1 MRELAVSR
9 FVAVVAAAFI
19 LLGQVLAGPAFGA
32 SAMPAAGNR
41 LALVIGNGR
50 YENVAELPNPV
61 NDARAVTAALK
72 RIGFSVVEGYD
83 LSFTAMAE
91 KLKTFGRAAEK
102 ASVAMVFYA
111 GHGLQMQGT
120 NYFLPVDAKVQRERD
135 LAYDAISLDMILREA
150 EPARDL
156 RIVILDACR
165 DNPFAARIARAGGV
179 TRALQ
184 VSEGLAQVGNVGR
197 DTLVAYATA
206 ANALADD
213 GSDSHSPYTMALLK
227 HLETPGLEI
236 NLLFGR
242 VRDSVFEATAGRQTP
257 FTYGSLGGD
266 PFYLIPPNDVSATRA
281 PVPGNA
287 PEREALFWQALE
299 SSTEPAD
306 MLLYLKYFPDGPH
319 AGEALRRLQGSG
331 DRGKPEVAA
340 LPNAPE
346 IPAAEPAPALPPPA
360 PPRKPAAT
368 TTPAPAIVSIESD
381 VPLAKDTIL
390 QRQTKLRERVSGAK
404 EPRCATIVERGQLGE
419 GLTDADK
426 SFLRNNC

>member
-1 MRELAVSR
+1 L
-9 FVAVVAAAFI
+9 VVAALIAV
-19 LLGQVLAGPAFGA
+19 GQMLAGPAAAAPA
-32 SAMPAAGNR
+32 SPAPEGR
-41 LALVIGNGR
+41 VALVIGNGK
-50 YENVAELPNPV
+50 YQNVAELPNPAS
-61 NDARAVTAALK
+61 DAQAVAAALK

-83 LSFTAMAE
+83 LGFTAMAE
-91 KLKTFGRAAEK
+91 RLKAFGKAADK
-102 ASVAMVFYA
+102 ASVALVYYA

-120 NYFLPVDAKVQRERD
+120 NYFLPVDATVQRERD

-150 EPARDL
+150 EAARDL

-165 DNPFAARIARAGGV
+165 DNPFAARIARAGGA

-184 VSEGLAQVGNVGR
+184 IAEGLAQAGNVGR

-213 GSDSHSPYTMALLK
+213 GSDRHSPYTTALLK

-266 PFYLIPPNDVSATRA
+266 PFYLIPPKAAA
-281 PVPGNA
+281 PVVAAPEFD
-287 PEREALFWQALE
+287 PEREALFWRALE
-299 SSTEPAD
+299 NSTDPAD

-319 AGEALRRLQGSG
+319 AGLALRRLQEPEGVA
-331 DRGKPEVAA
+331 KPEVAA
-340 LPNAPE
+340 LP
-346 IPAAEPAPALPPPA
+346 PALPPP
-360 PPRKPAAT
+360 PPRKPAAASPPA
-368 TTPAPAIVSIESD
+368 TPAPPPPPATVSVESD
-381 VPLAKDTIL
+381 VPLAKVTIL
-390 QRQTKLRERVSGAK
+390 QRQAKLRERVSGIK
-404 EPRCATIVERGQLGE
+404 EPRCATILERGQLGE

>member
-1 MRELAVSR
+1 L
-9 FVAVVAAAFI
+9 VVAALIAV
-19 LLGQVLAGPAFGA
+19 GQMLAGPAAAAPA
-32 SAMPAAGNR
+32 SPVPDGR
-41 LALVIGNGR
+41 VALVIGNGK
-50 YENVAELPNPV
+50 YQNVAELPNPAS
-61 NDARAVTAALK
+61 DAKAVATALK

-91 KLKTFGRAAEK
+91 RLKAFGKAADK
-102 ASVAMVFYA
+102 ASVALVYYA

-120 NYFLPVDAKVQRERD
+120 NYFLPVDATVQRERD

-150 EPARDL
+150 EAARDL

-165 DNPFAARIARAGGV
+165 DNPFAARIARAGGA

-184 VSEGLAQVGNVGR
+184 IGEGLAQAGNVGR

-213 GSDSHSPYTMALLK
+213 GSDRHSPYTTALLK

-266 PFYLIPPNDVSATRA
+266 PFYLIPPKAAA
-281 PVPGNA
+281 PVVAAPEFD
-287 PEREALFWQALE
+287 PEREALFWRALE
-299 SSTEPAD
+299 NSTDPAD

-319 AGEALRRLQGSG
+319 AGLALRRLQEPEGAA
-331 DRGKPEVAA
+331 KPEVAA
-340 LPNAPE
+340 LP
-346 IPAAEPAPALPPPA
+346 PALLPP
-360 PPRKPAAT
+360 PPRKPAAASPPVPSA
-368 TTPAPAIVSIESD
+368 PAPLAATVSVESD
-381 VPLAKDTIL
+381 VPLAKVTIL
-390 QRQTKLRERVSGAK
+390 QRQAKLRERVSGIK
-404 EPRCATIVERGQLGE
+404 EPRCATILERGQLGE
-419 GLTDADK
+419 GITDADK
-426 SFLRNNC
+426 SFLRKNC

>member
-1 MRELAVSR
+1 MSR
-9 FVAVVAAAFI
+9 IAGLVVAALIAVGH
-19 LLGQVLAGPAFGA
+19 LLAGPAAAAPA
-32 SAMPAAGNR
+32 SPAPDGR
-41 LALVIGNGR
+41 VALVIGNGK
-50 YENVAELPNPV
+50 YQNVAELPNPAS
-61 NDARAVTAALK
+61 DAQAVAAALK

-83 LSFTAMAE
+83 LGFTAMAE
-91 KLKTFGRAAEK
+91 RLKAFGKAADK
-102 ASVAMVFYA
+102 ASVALVYYA

-120 NYFLPVDAKVQRERD
+120 NYFLPVDATVQRERD

-150 EPARDL
+150 EAARDL

-165 DNPFAARIARAGGV
+165 DNPFAARIARAGGA

-184 VSEGLAQVGNVGR
+184 IAEGLAQAGNVGR

-213 GSDSHSPYTMALLK
+213 GSDRHSPYTTALLK

-266 PFYLIPPNDVSATRA
+266 PFYLIPPKAAA
-281 PVPGNA
+281 PVVAAPEFD
-287 PEREALFWQALE
+287 PEREALFWRALE
-299 SSTEPAD
+299 NSTDPAD

-319 AGEALRRLQGSG
+319 AGLALRRLQEPGEIA
-331 DRGKPEVAA
+331 KPEVAA
-340 LPNAPE
+340 LP
-346 IPAAEPAPALPPPA
+346 PALLPP
-360 PPRKPAAT
+360 PPRKPAASP
-368 TTPAPAIVSIESD
+368 PAATVSVESD
-381 VPLAKDTIL
+381 VPLAKVTIL
-390 QRQTKLRERVSGAK
+390 QRQAKLRERVSGIK
-404 EPRCATIVERGQLGE
+404 ETRCAIILERGQLGE